1 MLGRVWPAYGL
12 LVMGIQLST
21 YIQTDKPNETQADM
35 HVRLSRTVGLDAF
48 ELLSDLHDSNLHLT
62 VGGWSLCRCPSKQA
76 LFRNLQCSNRR

>member
-1 MLGRVWPAYGL
+1 MLGRVLACIWSARHGYT
-12 LVMGIQLST
+12 VI

-62 VGGWSLCRCPSKQA
+62 VGGWSLCRCLSKQA